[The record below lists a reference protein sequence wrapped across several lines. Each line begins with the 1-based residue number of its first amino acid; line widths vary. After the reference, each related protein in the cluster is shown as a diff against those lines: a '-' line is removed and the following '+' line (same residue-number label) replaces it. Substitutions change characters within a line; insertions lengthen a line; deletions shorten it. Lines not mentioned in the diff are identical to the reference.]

1 MRRTRL
7 GARMAA
13 ATVGVIAAGLEPSAS
28 KIVKPARAGAAI
40 AARTSERIAARGA
53 NRRPG

>member
-13 ATVGVIAAGLEPSAS
+13 ATVGVIAAGCVVSSAQAATTSVFYDDINNVAADPFPS
-28 KIVKPARAGAAI
+28 VR
-40 AARTSERIAARGA
+40 
-53 NRRPG
+53 